1 MLAGAEDEE
10 IQGGV
15 ELESGPQKAGTGVR
29 RVEVK
34 KGQSSGQPEIEVG
47 LGGEEPSGVEEL
59 RKQVEEKSEQPRREE
74 KKYLLEKGMK
84 GRVEDGR
91 RKEQS
96 NSERVSEENNV
107 AVNSTGFK
115 LCKSIMLCSY
125 FLSKFSIHCNASR
138 C

>member
-1 MLAGAEDEE
+1 MDRRRPEQVSEE
-10 IQGGV
+10 SRSRKQ
-15 ELESGPQKAGTGVR
+15 
-29 RVEVK
+29 
-34 KGQSSGQPEIEVG
+34 GQSSGQPEIEVG
-47 LGGEEPSGVEEL
+47 LGGEEPSV
-59 RKQVEEKSEQPRREE
+59 
-74 KKYLLEKGMK
+74 KKYLLENGMK

>member
-47 LGGEEPSGVEEL
+47 LGGEEPSV
-59 RKQVEEKSEQPRREE
+59 

-84 GRVEDGR
+84 GREEDGP
-91 RKEQS
+91 
-96 NSERVSEENNV
+96 
-107 AVNSTGFK
+107 NSTSFGLTF
-115 LCKSIMLCSY
+115 Y
-125 FLSKFSIHCNASR
+125 TFSRFFNWHQQVGWVL
-138 C
+138 

>member
-1 MLAGAEDEE
+1 MLAGEDEE

-47 LGGEEPSGVEEL
+47 LGGEEPSV
-59 RKQVEEKSEQPRREE
+59 

-84 GRVEDGR
+84 NL
-91 RKEQS
+91 EQ
-96 NSERVSEENNV
+96 
-107 AVNSTGFK
+107 
-115 LCKSIMLCSY
+115 C
-125 FLSKFSIHCNASR
+125 
-138 C
+138 

>member
-15 ELESGPQKAGTGVR
+15 ELEGGPQKAGTGVR

-59 RKQVEEKSEQPRREE
+59 RKQVEEKSEKPRREE

-84 GRVEDGR
+84 GREEDGR

>member
-1 MLAGAEDEE
+1 MLAGEDEE

-59 RKQVEEKSEQPRREE
+59 RKQVEEKSEKPRREE

>member
-1 MLAGAEDEE
+1 MLAGEDEE

-59 RKQVEEKSEQPRREE
+59 RKQVEEKSEKPRREE

-84 GRVEDGR
+84 GREEDGR

>member
-1 MLAGAEDEE
+1 M
-10 IQGGV
+10 

-47 LGGEEPSGVEEL
+47 LGGEEPSV
-59 RKQVEEKSEQPRREE
+59 

>member
-1 MLAGAEDEE
+1 MLAGAVDEE

-47 LGGEEPSGVEEL
+47 LGGEEPSV
-59 RKQVEEKSEQPRREE
+59 

-125 FLSKFSIHCNASR
+125 FLSKFSIHCDASR

>member
-59 RKQVEEKSEQPRREE
+59 RKQVEEKSEKPRREE

-84 GRVEDGR
+84 GREEDGR

>member
-47 LGGEEPSGVEEL
+47 LGGEEPSV
-59 RKQVEEKSEQPRREE
+59 

-115 LCKSIMLCSY
+115 LCKSIVLCSY